1 MLILLSLL
9 SCFAK
14 ITAWRSGPPQ
24 ADYDGMTFSEPR
36 LVFGSTFGSRR
47 ARFLRVV
54 FIGGI
59 QVPRAG
65 GRPHY
70 QHALASLTGP
80 RIHTRVLAHG
90 LGMPH
95 KIA

>member
-14 ITAWRSGPPQ
+14 MTAWRSGPPQ

-59 QVPRAG
+59 QVGHLDEKKKQARASI
-65 GRPHY
+65 
-70 QHALASLTGP
+70 LEFWLT
-80 RIHTRVLAHG
+80 V
-90 LGMPH
+90 
-95 KIA
+95 